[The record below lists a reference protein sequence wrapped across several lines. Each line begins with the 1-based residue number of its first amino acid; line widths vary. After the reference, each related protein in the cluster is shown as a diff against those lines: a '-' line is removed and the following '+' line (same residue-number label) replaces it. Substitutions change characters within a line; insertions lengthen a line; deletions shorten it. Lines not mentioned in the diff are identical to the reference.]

1 MRVLFKYLGFLF
13 RASRNVAVLFPLTKE
28 SLTKISLDRN
38 GYRLKET
45 TGEVRTAGV

>member
-1 MRVLFKYLGFLF
+1 MRVLFKCLCFLF
-13 RASRNVAVLFPLTKE
+13 RTSRNVAAVCVLTKE
-28 SLTKISLDRN
+28 SLTKISEDRN